1 MGYSNLSSY
10 RRRSSQTSGPTEHEP
25 TPIPDH
31 PQIPADAAPVITNAA
46 DLDEL
51 LGHLYAAGRFAY
63 DSEFIGEST
72 YLPRLCLIQVAT
84 EDRVALI
91 DPLADLDLTP
101 FWDLVCSP
109 SVEKV
114 VHAGDQDVEPAAR
127 HSGGTPANIF
137 DTQIVAGFLSMP
149 FPMSLSKLVMEF
161 AGVKLGKSQ
170 TLTQWDLRPLTEEQL
185 GYATDDVRYLPLVRD
200 ELGKRLADAGHE
212 PWAREA
218 CAAICDAELYQFDP
232 DSQYL
237 KIKGASTLPQRA
249 LGVLR
254 ELCVWLDETARAE
267 DVRPRSIMRDEVM
280 IDLAKRPPKSVADLE
295 RVRGLPRPVESRYG
309 AQLVAAAQRG
319 LSTPP
324 SRIRSAR
331 EPELAP
337 RDRFRADNLWV
348 QAQAICFDQGIDP
361 SLVMNRQDIADLY
374 RLVTTGEPTDQLRV
388 LKGWRGEACGNRLLK
403 QLEQVR

>member
-10 RRRSSQTSGPTEHEP
+10 RRRSSRSSGPNDREP

-31 PQIPADAAPVITNAA
+31 PQIPSDAAPLITRAA
-46 DLDEL
+46 ELEEL
-51 LGHLYAAGRFAY
+51 LEHLYAAGRFAY

-84 EDRVALI
+84 ETRVALI
-91 DPLADLDLTP
+91 DPLADLDLAP

-109 SVEKV
+109 SVEKI
-114 VHAGDQDVEPAAR
+114 VHAGDQDIEPAAR

-137 DTQIVAGFLSMP
+137 DTQIVSGFLSMP
-149 FPMSLSKLVMEF
+149 YPMSLSKLVMEF

-212 PWAREA
+212 AWAREA
-218 CAAICDAELYQFDP
+218 CASLSDAELYQFDP
-232 DSQYL
+232 DAQYL
-237 KIKGASTLPQRA
+237 KIKGAGTLPPRA

-254 ELCVWLDETARAE
+254 ELCVWLDEVARTE
-267 DVRPRSIMRDEVM
+267 DVRPRSLMRDEVM
-280 IDLAKRPPKSVADLE
+280 VDLAKRPPKSVADLE
-295 RVRGLPRPVESRYG
+295 RVRGLPRPVEARYG
-309 AQLVAAAQRG
+309 SQLVEAAQRG
-319 LSTPP
+319 LATPP
-324 SRIRSAR
+324 ERVRSAR
-331 EPELAP
+331 EPELPP
-337 RDRFRADNLWV
+337 RERFQADQLWV
-348 QAQAICFDQGIDP
+348 RAQTICFDQGIDP

-374 RLVTTGEPTDQLRV
+374 RLATAGEPLDSLRV
-388 LKGWRGEACGNRLLK
+388 LKGWRAEACGNRLLD
-403 QLEQVR
+403 LIG